1 MFPDLERMLSMA
13 NITEI
18 EIKGSN
24 MDEIKAENRVRLTRV
39 TFSNGEHITVSGND
53 ISIIER
59 FKKAGDDLEALADRT
74 EEKDSK
80 ELSLDEKIAL
90 RKEFSE
96 EAEKIMDAA
105 LGGGTTRKYF
115 GDVYEDIPE
124 FKPDVEC
131 FFDFWD
137 SLIPVIERLSEHKIK
152 LEKLASK
159 KRMAKY
165 QPQDH
170 KKAQKKGTK

>member
-1 MFPDLERMLSMA
+1 MLSVA

-18 EIKGSN
+18 VMEGSN
-24 MDEIKAENRVRLTRV
+24 MEEIKAENRVQLTRV
-39 TFSNGEHITVSGND
+39 TFSNGECITVSGND
-53 ISIIER
+53 ISIVER
-59 FKKAGDDLEALADRT
+59 FKKAGDDLEVLADRT
-74 EEKDSK
+74 AEKDSK

-105 LGGGTTRKYF
+105 LGKGTTRKYF

-137 SLIPVIERLSEHKIK
+137 SLIPVIERLAEHKVR
-152 LEKLASK
+152 LEKLAGK

-165 QPQDH
+165 QPQGH